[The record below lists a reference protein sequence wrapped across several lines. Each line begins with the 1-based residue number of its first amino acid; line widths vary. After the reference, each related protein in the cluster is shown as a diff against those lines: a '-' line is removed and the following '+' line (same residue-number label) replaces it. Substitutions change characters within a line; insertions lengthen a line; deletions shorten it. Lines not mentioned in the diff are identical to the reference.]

1 MKTLLLFV
9 VAFFAYLLVRFIMKR
24 VSEIRQE
31 ALSGNEQEQNTA
43 SEKTERMITCAE
55 CGLRLPESEAIHFTP
70 DEQVGDA
77 HNIAFCSQEHKQ
89 LYLKK
94 HS

>member
-24 VSEIRQE
+24 VNEIRQD
-31 ALSGNEQEQNTA
+31 ALSGNEQEQNTT
-43 SEKTERMITCAE
+43 SEKAERMATCVE
-55 CGLRLPESEAIHFTP
+55 CGLRLPESEAIP
-70 DEQVGDA
+70 LNPAEKIGDTY
-77 HNIAFCSQEHKQ
+77 NIAFCSQEHKQ

>member
-24 VSEIRQE
+24 VNEIRQD
-31 ALSGNEQEQNTA
+31 ALSGNAQEHSTTPEEA
-43 SEKTERMITCAE
+43 ERMVTCAE
-55 CGLRLPESEAIHFTP
+55 CGLRLPESEAIP
-70 DEQVGDA
+70 LDPAEKVGDA
-77 HNIAFCSQEHKQ
+77 HNIDFCSQRHKQ

>member
-24 VSEIRQE
+24 VNEIRQD
-31 ALSGNEQEQNTA
+31 ALSGNAQERRTTPEEA
-43 SEKTERMITCAE
+43 ERMVTCAE
-55 CGLRLPESEAIHFTP
+55 CGLRLPESEAIPLDPSETI
-70 DEQVGDA
+70 DDA

-89 LYLKK
+89 QYLKK